1 MKKTY
6 EAPILTELTVGTT
19 DVMLLSGEVIK
30 SGNDPYKAD
39 LGWDLL

>member
-6 EAPILTELTVGTT
+6 EVPILTELTVGTA

>member
-19 DVMLLSGEVIK
+19 DVMLLSGEVITG
-30 SGNDPYKAD
+30 GNDPYKAD